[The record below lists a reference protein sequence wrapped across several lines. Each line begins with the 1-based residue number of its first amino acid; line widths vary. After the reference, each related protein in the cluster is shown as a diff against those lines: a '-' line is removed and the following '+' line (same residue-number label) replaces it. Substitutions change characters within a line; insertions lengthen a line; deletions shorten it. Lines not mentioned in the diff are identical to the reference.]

1 MSHNKD
7 NDLTTID
14 NMIRNPLEE
23 QRTLA
28 DVAKA
33 IVQSDPSNKKVS
45 IRIVEEKY
53 DGGNKKQW
61 AGCTDK
67 GKTWQFTK

>member
-1 MSHNKD
+1 MSRNK
-7 NDLTTID
+7 DLTTVD
-14 NMIRNPLEE
+14 NMIRIPYEE
-23 QRTLA
+23 PRTLA

-45 IRIVEEKY
+45 IRVVEEKH